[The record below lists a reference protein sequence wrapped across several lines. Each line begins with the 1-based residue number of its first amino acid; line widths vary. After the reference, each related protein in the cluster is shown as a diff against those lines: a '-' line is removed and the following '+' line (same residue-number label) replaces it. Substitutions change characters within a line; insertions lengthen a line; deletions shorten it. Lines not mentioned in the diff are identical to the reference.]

1 MNTDLGYIARGRGIP
16 GYAIQQR
23 GVRFT
28 AKLQE
33 MAASEILE
41 MVGAETLRDIKSEDP
56 NPLIKAFVVGH
67 EGDSRGNI
75 VGIGNVVKRWLK
87 EMIHSL
93 GKSIHKGIQL
103 FSGHSDASD
112 NVGRTAIGEVVGSKV
127 TEIEG
132 RESIVVACHIKPDY
146 RHLPL
151 DVASV
156 ETSAGFIQREDGTI
170 EVVMVGDVTG
180 IALGNSRV
188 DTPGFPGAT
197 LLGQLQAFESQHKQ
211 ADESR
216 LRLGYSTKI
225 GQSQKL
231 RLV

>member
-1 MNTDLGYIARGRGIP
+1 MATAGYLVPQHRSM
-16 GYAIQQR
+16 
-23 GVRFT
+23 RFT

-33 MAASEILE
+33 MAANEIRD
-41 MVGAETLRDIKSEDP
+41 MVGADALRDIKAEDP

-87 EMIHSL
+87 EMIHAL
-93 GKSIHKGIQL
+93 GNGIHKGLQL
-103 FSGHSDASD
+103 FSGHSAAND
-112 NVGRTAIGEVVGSKV
+112 NTGRTAIGHVVGSKI

-151 DVASV
+151 DVASI
-156 ETSAGFIQREDGTI
+156 ETSVDFVQREDGTI
-170 EVVMVGDVTG
+170 EIVKVGDVTG
-180 IALGNSRV
+180 IALGNSKV

-197 LLGQLQAFESQHKQ
+197 LLGQLQAFELQNKQ

>member
-1 MNTDLGYIARGRGIP
+1 MNTDLGYVARGMGVQ
-16 GYAIQQR
+16 GYVIQHR

-41 MVGAETLRDIKSEDP
+41 MVGADTLRDIKAEDP

-67 EGDSRGNI
+67 EGDSRGNL
-75 VGIGNVVKRWLK
+75 VGVGNVVKRWLR
-87 EMIHSL
+87 EMIHAL

-103 FSGHSDASD
+103 FSGHNATSD
-112 NVGRTAIGEVVGSKV
+112 NAGRTAIGKVAGSKIK
-127 TEIEG
+127 EIDG
-132 RESIVVACHIKPDY
+132 RESIVVACHIYPDY

-151 DVASV
+151 DVASI
-156 ETSAGFIQREDGTI
+156 ETSVDFVQREDGTI
-170 EVVMVGDVTG
+170 EIVKVDDVTG

-197 LLGQLQAFESQHKQ
+197 LLGQLQAFELQNKQ
-211 ADESR
+211 TDESR
-216 LRLGYSTKI
+216 LRLGYSTKV
-225 GQSQKL
+225 GQPQKL

>member
-1 MNTDLGYIARGRGIP
+1 MNTQLGYPAPPRCQYRLM
-16 GYAIQQR
+16 
-23 GVRFT
+23 RFA

-33 MAASEILE
+33 MSDNEILD
-41 MVGAETLRDIKSEDP
+41 MIGAETLMDIKAKDP
-56 NPLIKAFVVGH
+56 NPLFKAFVVGH

-75 VGIGNVVKRWLK
+75 VGIGNVVKRWIK
-87 EMIHSL
+87 EMIHAL
-93 GKSIHKGIQL
+93 RNSIHKGLQL
-103 FSGHSDASD
+103 FSGHNATSD
-112 NVGRTAIGEVVGSKV
+112 NSGRTAIGEVAGSKIK
-127 TEIEG
+127 EIDG
-132 RESIVVACHIKPDY
+132 RESIIVACYIKPDY

-151 DVASV
+151 NVASV
-156 ETSAGFIQREDGTI
+156 EAGVDLVQREDGTI
-170 EVVMVGDVTG
+170 EIVKVGEVTG
-180 IALGNSRV
+180 IALGNSQV

-197 LLGQLQAFESQHKQ
+197 LLGQLQAFESQNKQ